1 MKFKINNS
9 EWTIK
14 EVDEA
19 TINNEEKNDY
29 TLGLTFYKTHEIWLL
44 NNNEGIIRTLKHEL
58 MHVWLW
64 EYGHSQD
71 DEKQYKYEDVCEI
84 VACSNDFINEVVE
97 QYKNNKQI
105 YLCDV
110 YKNIECKKKNCF
122 LNGGSCMKT
131 TNEKYAKKEN

>member
-84 VACSNDFINEVVE
+84 VACSNDFINEIVE
-97 QYKNNKQI
+97 QYMQIKDDISDYETKIEINK
-105 YLCDV
+105 
-110 YKNIECKKKNCF
+110 
-122 LNGGSCMKT
+122 
-131 TNEKYAKKEN
+131 AKLKQGFGY